1 MGENIFV
8 SCKRL
13 VIKIHFKALRIMIRK
28 QTAQFKKKKNKN
40 FEQFTNDKPMAN
52 KPMKRFLV
60 SLHLS
65 AILIKLKNFLSHN
78 Y

>member
-28 QTAQFKKKKNKN
+28 QTAQFKKK
-40 FEQFTNDKPMAN
+40 EQK
-52 KPMKRFLV
+52 
-60 SLHLS
+60 
-65 AILIKLKNFLSHN
+65 I
-78 Y
+78 